1 MLHNSIIV
9 LALGPFAVSLSS
21 FVTISVS
28 NRYGPRLPTSRMYVY
43 IDNEI
48 ITNASPGDVEI
59 NKIQRE
65 DGVILRSEK
74 ISRNQEP

>member
-1 MLHNSIIV
+1 VLHNSLIV

-21 FVTISVS
+21 LVTFSVS
-28 NRYGPRLPTSRMYVY
+28 NRYGPRLPTSRMYVC

-65 DGVILRSEK
+65 DGVILRSEE